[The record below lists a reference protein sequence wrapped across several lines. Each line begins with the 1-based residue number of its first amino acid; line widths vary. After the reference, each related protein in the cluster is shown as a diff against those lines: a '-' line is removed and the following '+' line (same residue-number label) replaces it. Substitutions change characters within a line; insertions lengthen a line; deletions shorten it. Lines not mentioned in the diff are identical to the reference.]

1 MQREYRKHGFFSFST
16 GKNRELQCIKP
27 GESEIDTMGRLLEA
41 SRKEIQTNEG
51 DKRAILHGI
60 IADETA
66 KLPFVSE
73 VEERGTLLKDAV
85 VQIEN
90 ATVKKWKGLP
100 TLYIRKDTMV
110 HVIEDDAE
118 FPGYAALTK
127 PKRKTIGDT
136 VKCEGA
142 FDVIVDGNIVS
153 IVEERDK
160 RTMVLDDG
168 TGAVFL
174 RIRDK
179 EKAARISFGMQVKAR
194 GNMVESENGYVL
206 IADEVRLSGEAVVL
220 NEMKHFLNKYT

>member
-1 MQREYRKHGFFSFST
+1 M
-16 GKNRELQCIKP
+16 KP
-27 GESEIDTMGRLLEA
+27 GESEISAVGRLLEV
-41 SRKEIQTNEG
+41 SRREIRTNEG

-73 VEERGTLLKDAV
+73 AERGVLLKDAV

-100 TLYIRKDTMV
+100 TLYIRKDTTI
-110 HVIEDDAE
+110 HIIEDDAE

-160 RTMVLDDG
+160 RTMVFDDG

-174 RIRDK
+174 QICDK

-194 GNMVESENGYVL
+194 GNVVESENGYVL

-220 NEMKHFLNKYT
+220 NEMKHFLCKYT

>member
-1 MQREYRKHGFFSFST
+1 M
-16 GKNRELQCIKP
+16 KP
-27 GESEIDTMGRLLEA
+27 GESEIDTLGRLLEA
-41 SRKEIQTNEG
+41 SRKEIRTNEG

-73 VEERGTLLKDAV
+73 AERGALLKDAV
-85 VQIEN
+85 VHIEN

-100 TLYIRKDTMV
+100 TLYIQKDTTV

-153 IVEERDK
+153 IAEERDK

-194 GNMVESENGYVL
+194 GNVVESENGYVL
-206 IADEVRLSGEAVVL
+206 IADEVRLSGEAVIL
-220 NEMKHFLNKYT
+220 NEMKRFLCKYT

>member
-1 MQREYRKHGFFSFST
+1 MQREYRKHGFFSFSI
-16 GKNRELQCIKP
+16 GRNRELQCMKP
-27 GESEIDTMGRLLEA
+27 GESEISAVGRLLEV
-41 SRKEIQTNEG
+41 SRREIRTNEG

-73 VEERGTLLKDAV
+73 VEERGALLKDAV

-90 ATVKKWKGLP
+90 ATIKKWKGLP
-100 TLYIRKDTMV
+100 TLYIRKDTTV
-110 HVIEDDAE
+110 HIIEDDTE
-118 FPGYAALTK
+118 FPGCAALTK
-127 PKRKTIGDT
+127 PKRKTIRDT

-142 FDVIVDGNIVS
+142 FDIIVEGNIVS
-153 IVEERDK
+153 IVEEQDK

-174 RIRDK
+174 QIRDK
-179 EKAARISFGMQVKAR
+179 EKAARISFGMQVKVR
-194 GNMVESENGYVL
+194 GNVVESENGYVL

-220 NEMKHFLNKYT
+220 NEMKHFLCKYT